1 MNKKTLKA
9 VLIVSLMF
17 NLAVVATV
25 AVGLILSESETS
37 RAGTMPID
45 DHGKHLSKCIGL
57 TGKQAKCFEDVM
69 ADASEEAKEIK
80 ADLTRERD
88 VLFHLLQ
95 ADKADREAIAAS
107 VDRISVLQGKL
118 EMLLVMRVVDSREV
132 LSPEEDERLL
142 YLIRCSMKPG
152 CVGKE
157 NCPAQKK
164 RKEES
169 E

>member
-1 MNKKTLKA
+1 MDADDVSIFFKA
-9 VLIVSLMF
+9 KWDPF
-17 NLAVVATV
+17 P
-25 AVGLILSESETS
+25 S
-37 RAGTMPID
+37 R
-45 DHGKHLSKCIGL
+45 
-57 TGKQAKCFEDVM
+57 
-69 ADASEEAKEIK
+69 
-80 ADLTRERD
+80 
-88 VLFHLLQ
+88 LQ
-95 ADKADREAIAAS
+95 AEKADREAIAAS